1 MKKVKDQ
8 NSNFK
13 YEISDYFFKINF
25 VTEITCRQYL
35 KKNIKITY
43 FFYTFSNLYHS
54 QIVFTQL
61 FFINKRSMTDIA
73 NSVEFTL

>member
-43 FFYTFSNLYHS
+43 FFILFQIYTIHKLFLHNCFS
-54 QIVFTQL
+54 
-61 FFINKRSMTDIA
+61 
-73 NSVEFTL
+73 